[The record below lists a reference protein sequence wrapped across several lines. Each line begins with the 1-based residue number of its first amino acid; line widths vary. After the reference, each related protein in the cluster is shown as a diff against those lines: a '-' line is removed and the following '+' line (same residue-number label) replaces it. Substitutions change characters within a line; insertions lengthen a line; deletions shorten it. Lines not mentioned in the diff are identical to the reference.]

1 MKTGILL
8 SLCYDGSNYHGWIN
22 QTNAI
27 SIQTTLNK
35 AIKKVIKTDQFK
47 TIGASKTD
55 TNVHALDQK
64 VLLIIYFTPILEKF
78 IKAINKALPS
88 DIKIL
93 DAKFVD
99 PNFNIR
105 EVEYK
110 IYHYYINDHQF
121 DIFTNRYEYFW
132 KHQKIDIIKLQ
143 EIFNLFIGE
152 HEFKLFSGL
161 KENEWNQYQT
171 KRTIDDIKVLR
182 INNKVV
188 IEFKASGFIRYQI
201 RIIIANCLNAYLNHK
216 ISTTKL
222 VEMLKGIG
230 KKTPFI
236 IDAKGLV
243 LQKIQFNKN

>member
-8 SLCYDGSNYHGWIN
+8 TLCYDGSNYHGWIN
-22 QTNAI
+22 QTNSI
-27 SIQTTLNK
+27 SIQTVLNK
-35 AIKKVIKTDQFK
+35 AIKKVIKTSEFK

-55 TNVHALDQK
+55 ANVHALDQK

-78 IKAINKALPS
+78 INAINKALPE
-88 DIKIL
+88 DIRIL
-93 DAKFVD
+93 NAKFVD

-105 EVEYK
+105 EVDYK
-110 IYHYYINDHQF
+110 IYNYYINDHKF

-132 KHQKIDIIKLQ
+132 KHSKIDILKLQ

-161 KENEWNQYQT
+161 KENEWDNYQT
-171 KRTIDDIKVLR
+171 KRIIDDIKVLR

-188 IEFKASGFIRYQI
+188 IQFKATGFIRYQI
-201 RIIIANCLNAYLNHK
+201 RIIIANCLNAYLNYK
-216 ISTTKL
+216 VNINTLTK
-222 VEMLKGIG
+222 MLQGIG

-236 IDAKGLV
+236 IKAKGLV
-243 LQKIQFNKN
+243 LQEIKFK

>member
-8 SLCYDGSNYHGWIN
+8 TLCYDGSNYHGWIN
-22 QTNAI
+22 QTNSI

-35 AIKKVIKTDQFK
+35 AIKKVIKTKEFK

-55 TNVHALDQK
+55 ANVHALDQK

-88 DIKIL
+88 DIRIL

-99 PNFNIR
+99 PDFNIR
-105 EVEYK
+105 EVKYK
-110 IYHYYINDHQF
+110 IYNYYINDDKF

-132 KHQKIDIIKLQ
+132 THQKIDIIKLQ
-143 EIFNLFIGE
+143 NIFNLFIGF

-161 KENEWNQYQT
+161 KENEIDQYQT
-171 KRTIDDIKVLR
+171 KRSIDDIKVLR

-188 IEFKASGFIRYQI
+188 IQFKAAGFIRYQI

-216 ISTTKL
+216 ITIDTL
-222 VEMLKGIG
+222 VLMLQGIG

-243 LQKIQFNKN
+243 LEKIEFNKI